1 MSGLKS
7 MSVGFS
13 AWQEP
18 ALQDQFYPDDLPE
31 DWRADYYFNNFR
43 VAMAPQQEWMQWDQ
57 AMLVTLKEAMLAENF
72 FYLHWSDVN
81 SASVAKVEW
90 LKEFLGSKLSGLLL
104 SGSWTPELFEEN
116 QPVFDGLAV
125 TLMQPQSVSWVLSS
139 WQWDYNEIRFSG
151 APLGM
156 FDRLPVNLKE
166 QRQLIEAFRG
176 TLPYTSAV
184 PVFVN
189 ANQVSIKQ
197 LTDLSSMIELLG
209 Y

>member
-1 MSGLKS
+1 MGGLKS

-18 ALQDQFYPDDLPE
+18 VLQSQFYPDDLPE

-43 VAMAPQQEWMQWDQ
+43 VAMAPQHDWMQWDQ
-57 AMLVTLKEAMLAENF
+57 ARLISLDEAMLAENF
-72 FYLHWSDVN
+72 VYLNWSDV
-81 SASVAKVEW
+81 SAASVAKVQW
-90 LKEFLGSKLSGLLL
+90 IKGALGSKLAGLLL
-104 SGSWTPELFEEN
+104 TGGWTADLYHEHHSIFN
-116 QPVFDGLAV
+116 GLAV
-125 TLMQPQSVSWVLSS
+125 TLMQPLSASWVLSS
-139 WQWDYNEIRFSG
+139 WQWDYNEVCFSG
-151 APLGM
+151 EPLGM
-156 FDRLPVNLKE
+156 FDRLPANLKE
-166 QRQLIEAFRG
+166 QRQLIEAFRT
-176 TLPYTSAV
+176 TLPGTSAV